1 MSGKRSRSQNR
12 ATNKAAAASSAFS
25 KSAATSKKKQ
35 TVTNLDD
42 EQREDPVD
50 GRKKRATVPLA
61 KDADLVLR
69 KCRELRDQLRNEDE
83 SNDDEE
89 DDRSTNSSGC
99 TSDDDLSFLLDRSS
113 AVARKPPAA
122 VAALPEDV
130 SSKDIVEVSELSSA
144 QVLEGMETIALRVA
158 HQVLNKQGFSLDI
171 PSRAASNQI
180 YVKEWDRIVLGSKRS
195 TRSFL
200 NVKESRKSAITL
212 RVMQLL
218 HAV

>member
-1 MSGKRSRSQNR
+1 MSGKRSRPQNR
-12 ATNKAAAASSAFS
+12 ATAAASAAASA
-25 KSAATSKKKQ
+25 KSANKKA
-35 TVTNLDD
+35 VTNLDD
-42 EQREDPVD
+42 EQREDPTD

-61 KDADLVLR
+61 KDADQVLR
-69 KCRELRDQLRNEDE
+69 KCRELRDQLRNE
-83 SNDDEE
+83 SNDD
-89 DDRSTNSSGC
+89 DDGDDDDAASSKSTS
-99 TSDDDLSFLLDRSS
+99 TSDDDPLLLNRSS
-113 AVARKPPAA
+113 AVARKAPTA
-122 VAALPEDV
+122 VAAALPEGV
-130 SSKDIVEVSELSSA
+130 SSKDIVEVAELSSA
-144 QVLEGMETIALRVA
+144 KVLEGMETIALRVA

-180 YVKEWDRIVLGSKRS
+180 YIKEWDRIVLGSKRS